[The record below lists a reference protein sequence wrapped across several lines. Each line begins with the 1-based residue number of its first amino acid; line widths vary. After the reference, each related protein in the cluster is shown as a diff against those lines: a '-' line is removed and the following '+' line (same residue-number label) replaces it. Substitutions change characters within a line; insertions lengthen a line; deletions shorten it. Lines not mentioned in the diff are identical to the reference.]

1 MSPPRSFMG
10 GIQLSFASLT
20 IISLQPWGFSLSL
33 PPNGSSLGFPL
44 YLLLP
49 SSSISF
55 PSILFFF
62 STVNLGWKC
71 LFHLLFNLL
80 FIFFLL
86 ARSILIAPCAGL
98 GRAGRGCGGLGCPLS
113 ALLLVAQSK
122 TSKKKPSSLGYKRC
136 FKALPLSPLITS
148 CSGSPLAG
156 LRSRSIL
163 RLGDAGASVR
173 QLP

>member
-1 MSPPRSFMG
+1 MRLL
-10 GIQLSFASLT
+10 QLSVCSLGASASR
-20 IISLQPWGFSLSL
+20 SLQMGALLASPCIF
-33 PPNGSSLGFPL
+33 FC
-44 YLLLP
+44 LLP
-49 SSSISF
+49 LF
-55 PSILFFF
+55 PFPAFYFFF

-86 ARSILIAPCAGL
+86 ARSILIARCAGL
-98 GRAGRGCGGLGCPLS
+98 GRAERGCGGLGCPLS